1 MMSAE
6 DLKKVRSKCGWA
18 GCRNS
23 FLLSSGAPKGW
34 RSLLLFRDN
43 EQSLNGGGLLDV
55 MSLSELQRDTALCPH
70 HVKELDALLTP
81 LHMAIANAPVAGNA

>member
-55 MSLSELQRDTALCPH
+55 MSLSELR
-70 HVKELDALLTP
+70 
-81 LHMAIANAPVAGNA
+81 AIRLSVRTTSRNWTRS